1 MLRPPQ
7 RERRGDDVADGGKEP
22 DERVEPRLAERPR
35 RGCASGASTPRA
47 NPEGSQAQDALG
59 KTEMAVVVPTKSP
72 APGEAGL
79 RGPN

>member
-1 MLRPPQ
+1 L
-7 RERRGDDVADGGKEP
+7 
-22 DERVEPRLAERPR
+22 L
-35 RGCASGASTPRA
+35 SGASTPRA
-47 NPEGSQAQDALG
+47 NSEGSQAQDAIG

>member
-1 MLRPPQ
+1 MNGARVHDVQEKAP
-7 RERRGDDVADGGKEP
+7 ER
-22 DERVEPRLAERPR
+22 LL
-35 RGCASGASTPRA
+35 SGASTPRA
-47 NPEGSQAQDALG
+47 NPEGSQAQDAIG